1 MRRTSIISYDHV
13 DVQKIVKNEL
23 EKAKFTWLDEFTK
36 IVAGFKDEV
45 MTKLDKF
52 VGEIQS
58 QREEQTLHQNQHDTL
73 KDTLKGYDIR
83 LKKLEHPVL

>member
-1 MRRTSIISYDHV
+1 MRKTSIISYDNM

-23 EKAKFTWLDEFTK
+23 ENAKISWLDEFSK

-52 VGEIQS
+52 VGEIKS
-58 QREEQTLHQNQHDTL
+58 SREEQTLDQNQHEEIDE
-73 KDTLKGYDIR
+73 TLKGYNLR